1 MKHQIDILSTTHNGA
16 RTLPRMLEA
25 SSGLS
30 APGRPFRILA
40 VNNGS
45 SDDTGS
51 ILAERAARLPLVL
64 LQCAE
69 PGKAPAQAWVLPH
82 LEGDLIA
89 IADDDIIPE
98 TDWLRSLE
106 RAADETPEAC
116 FFGGAITPLAIDPV
130 GPGIPPLRVSKA
142 TCLPTRYIR
151 AGSFPGRT
159 RSSART

>member
-51 ILAERAARLPLVL
+51 ILAER
-64 LQCAE
+64 
-69 PGKAPAQAWVLPH
+69 VLPH